1 MELKATMR
9 VRDLL
14 KQVHQEGRQVCIHL
28 DSGAELVGMVV
39 DVGEQNVVLSRL
51 VSREFF
57 DALVR
62 LDDVSAVEVQIRD
75 S

>member
-1 MELKATMR
+1 MELKASMR

-14 KQVHQEGRQVCIHL
+14 KQVHQERRQVCIHL
-28 DSGAELVGMVV
+28 DGGAELVGMVV
-39 DVGEQNVVLSRL
+39 DVGEQNVVLSQL
-51 VSREFF
+51 VSREHF

-62 LDDVSAVEVQIRD
+62 LDDVSAVEVQVRG